1 MTFDLRLPIGIL
13 FTIYGLILSG
23 YGLITMGDEMYQK
36 SLGKNVNLGW
46 GIVLLIFGLFMLAL
60 TRFGKKPD

>member
-13 FTIYGLILSG
+13 FTIYGLILSA

>member
-13 FTIYGLILSG
+13 FTIYGVILTG
-23 YGLITMGDEMYQK
+23 YGLLTQGSEMYQK

-46 GIVLLIFGLFMLAL
+46 GIVLLVFGLFMLLL
-60 TRFGKKPD
+60 TRLGRKN

>member
-60 TRFGKKPD
+60 TRFGKKPE